1 MGSVCGIWSGVTMD
15 NRKTATRAGK
25 IKRIVLAVCIAG
37 IVYFVAKSIEPRRV
51 EVDGGER
58 ILMGTFARVEAV
70 AGGRQTA
77 RSAIEAAF
85 EKLEWIDD
93 LMSDYKDD
101 SELSRV
107 NRLAYGRAVPV
118 SSELFEVLAASV
130 EYSRRT
136 DGAFDVTV
144 GPLVDLWRRAA
155 EANEAPGTEQ
165 IAGAEAK
172 VGYKK
177 LLLDANLMSVRFAVD
192 GMRLDLGGI
201 AKGYAID
208 RAVEAMKTAGASGGM
223 VDVGGDIRCFGRPAD
238 RAKWLVG
245 LQDPESADSGQWT
258 AYSGE
263 EQTGGPA
270 EMLSPGEVLMVLR
283 LEDAA
288 VATSGDYRRFEMI
301 GGKRYSHIIDTKKG
315 EGADKLSSVTII
327 AETATDAD
335 ALATAVSVMGAEKGM
350 ALIEKKEGV
359 EAILI
364 SAEGKVEN
372 SSGAVG
378 YIEART
384 WQAVSDR

>member
-1 MGSVCGIWSGVTMD
+1 LGCVCGIWSGVTMD
-15 NRKTATRAGK
+15 NRKTATGAGK
-25 IKRIVLAVCIAG
+25 IKRIALLVCIAG
-37 IVYFVAKSIEPRRV
+37 IVYFVARSVEPRRV
-51 EVDGGER
+51 EVEEGSR
-58 ILMGTFARVEAV
+58 ILMGTFARIEAV
-70 AGGRQTA
+70 AANEKTA
-77 RSAIEAAF
+77 RSAIEAGF

-118 SSELFEVLAASV
+118 SRELFEVLAASV

-144 GPLVDLWRRAA
+144 GPLVDLWHEAA
-155 EANEAPGTEQ
+155 EANELPGEEA
-165 IAGAEAK
+165 IAGAEAR
-172 VGYKK
+172 VGYNK
-177 LLLDANLMSVRFAVD
+177 LLLDVNSMTVRFAVD

-238 RAKWLVG
+238 RTEWLVG
-245 LQDPESADSGQWT
+245 LQDPKAAGSVQRSADR
-258 AYSGE
+258 AE
-263 EQTGGPA
+263 EQTTGLA
-270 EMLSPGEVLMVLR
+270 EALNSPELLMVLKMS
-283 LEDAA
+283 DAA
-288 VATSGDYRRFEMI
+288 AATSGDYRRFETI

-327 AETATDAD
+327 APIAMKAD
-335 ALATAVSVMGAEKGM
+335 ALATAVSVLGAEKGM
-350 ALIEKKEGV
+350 ALIEKNEGV

-364 SAEGKVEN
+364 SAGPKERISK
-372 SSGAVG
+372 SSGAG
-378 YIEART
+378 QYIER
-384 WQAVSDR
+384 